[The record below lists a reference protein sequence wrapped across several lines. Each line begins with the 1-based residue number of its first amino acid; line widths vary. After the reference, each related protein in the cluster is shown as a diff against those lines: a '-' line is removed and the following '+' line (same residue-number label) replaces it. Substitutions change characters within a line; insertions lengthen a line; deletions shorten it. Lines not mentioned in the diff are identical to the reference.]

1 MVIFTN
7 VSGVDLTIL
16 PDIDRTLDATDPE
29 ISPETVSS
37 EEQKTLRRAPFMG
50 SDLSDTVY
58 QQITEIL
65 LEQQN
70 FYLEGYKVLCIKR
83 RLAAR
88 IRAVGYH
95 DPAAYVELLQ
105 QSVHEQEQ
113 LLVALSIHVS
123 QFFRNQSVF
132 QMLEKRI
139 LPELLE
145 ASRNNSSKLRL
156 WSIGCANGE
165 EPYSLALLCQKL
177 RRKEDLLSIIGT
189 DLSPEALKRAKQG
202 LFPAER
208 VRGVPGE
215 MLADF
220 FSQNGQQYQLH
231 KQIRE
236 QVQFFRHDILAD
248 QPFYRADLVLCRNLL
263 IYFSREQ
270 QCQVLEILAA
280 ALLPGGYLVLGR
292 AETLAPT
299 CRELFVCIDPA
310 ERIYRRLPVTE
321 VSKNK

>member
-1 MVIFTN
+1 MVNYIN

-16 PDIDRTLDATDPE
+16 PDVDRALEAADPE
-29 ISPETVSS
+29 MCRVVASS
-37 EEQKTLRRAPFMG
+37 GEQKLLRPAPFVG
-50 SDLSDTVY
+50 SDLSDAVY
-58 QQITEIL
+58 QQIAEIL
-65 LEQQN
+65 QEQQN

-105 QSVHEQEQ
+105 EDVREQEQ
-113 LLVALSIHVS
+113 LLAALSIHVS

-132 QMLEKRI
+132 RVLEKQI
-139 LPELLE
+139 LPELLA
-145 ASRNNSSKLRL
+145 ASRHNSSKLRL

-165 EPYSLALLCQKL
+165 EPYSLALLCQKQ
-177 RRKEDLLSIIGT
+177 RRKGDLLSIVGT
-189 DLSPEALKRAKQG
+189 DLSPEALKRAKRG
-202 LFPAER
+202 IFPAER
-208 VRGVPGE
+208 VRGVPSE
-215 MLADF
+215 MLTDF
-220 FSQNGQQYQLH
+220 FSRSEQQYQLH
-231 KQIRE
+231 EQIRE
-236 QVQFFRHDILAD
+236 RVQFFRHDILTD

-270 QCQVLEILAA
+270 QRQVLEILAT

-292 AETLAPT
+292 AETLAPA

-310 ERIYRRLPVTE
+310 ERIYRRLPVD
-321 VSKNK
+321 